1 MKRVAKPVFFIV
13 VVLIAALVVTTF
25 TGVTT
30 NYGDRIDTHIKSA
43 GDIRFGIDIRGGVE
57 ATFGPSDTDLDVTD
71 NQMEAIKDVIAQRLI
86 LNGVTD
92 YELYTDL
99 ANNQVIVRYPWASHE
114 TEFDAA
120 TAIQELGQTARLEF
134 HLGSETK
141 DKTDDKGEVVK
152 DESGNAI
159 KVPSGSLVLT
169 GDDVQSAEAQAT
181 TDEKGNLIYVVAL
194 ELKESGKK
202 AFADATKAQ
211 MANSGTISIWLDN
224 NMISNPTVNAHIT
237 DGKAIIEGGFETM
250 ADASDL
256 ANLITSGALPFDI
269 EVTNSGSISP
279 TMGET
284 ALEAMILAG
293 IIAFALISL
302 YMIIR
307 YRLPGV
313 VAVIALAG
321 QVAGAIACISGYFT
335 VFEGLTLTIP
345 GIAGIILS
353 IGMGVDANT
362 ITAERIK
369 EEIRA
374 GRTIDGAVDRG
385 TKASFSAIFDGN
397 ITVMIVA
404 IVLMGVFGSSTS
416 LWAKLLSWALYFFPV
431 ATTGSVYAFG
441 FTLLIG
447 IIWNFIMG
455 VWLSRLML
463 KSLCRFKALR
473 KPFFLGGERV

>member
-13 VVLIAALVVTTF
+13 VVLIAALVATTF

-120 TAIQELGQTARLEF
+120 AAIQELGQTARLEF

-211 MANSGTISIWLDN
+211 MANGGTISIWLDN
-224 NMISNPTVNAHIT
+224 NMISDPTVKAHIT
-237 DGKAIIEGGFETM
+237 DGKAIIDGFTSMEEATER
-250 ADASDL
+250 

-269 EVTNSGSISP
+269 KVTNSGSISP

-473 KPFFLGGERV
+473 KPFLLGGERV

>member
-1 MKRVAKPVFFIV
+1 MKRVARPVFFV
-13 VVLIAALVVTTF
+13 VALLIAALVITTF
-25 TGVTT
+25 TGVYSQ
-30 NYGDRIDTHIKSA
+30 YGDRTDTHIKGV

-57 ATFGPSDTDLDVTD
+57 ATFGPADKNMDATDK
-71 NQMEAIKDVIAQRLI
+71 QMEAIKDVIAQRLI

-99 ANNQVIVRYPWASHE
+99 ANDQVIVRYPWASHE

-120 TAIQELGQTARLEF
+120 SAIQELGQTARLEF
-134 HLGSETK
+134 HIGSETK
-141 DKTDDKGEVVK
+141 DKTDDKGEVIK
-152 DESGNAI
+152 DENGNTT
-159 KVPSGSLVLT
+159 KVPSGKLVLT
-169 GDDVQSAEAQAT
+169 GDDVQSAEAQSYQ
-181 TDEKGNLIYVVAL
+181 DDKGQIVYVVSL
-194 ELKESGKK
+194 ELKESGRK
-202 AFADATKAQ
+202 AFADATKQ
-211 MANSGTISIWLDN
+211 QNGKGTISIWLDDQ
-224 NMISNPTVNAHIT
+224 MISNPNVNAHIT
-237 DGKAIIEGGFETM
+237 DGKAVIEGGFETM
-250 ADASDL
+250 ADAADL

-284 ALEAMILAG
+284 ALEAMVIAG
-293 IIAFALISL
+293 IIAFALIAV

-321 QVAGAIACISGYFT
+321 QVAGALACISGYFT
-335 VFEGLTLTIP
+335 FFEGLTLTIP

-397 ITVMIVA
+397 VTVIIVA

-431 ATTGSVYAFG
+431 ATTGSVYSFG
-441 FTLLIG
+441 FTLLVG

-455 VWLSRLML
+455 VWLSRMML

-473 KPFFLGGERV
+473 KPFLLGGERV